1 MPSVYAF
8 FFFVHLGNITGKLF
22 YRYEE
27 RKKKIY
33 DHNNDFDIKIG
44 SMFFMVTFLFS
55 SPADIGRY
63 RCNSDVAISY
73 LRFHH

>member
-8 FFFVHLGNITGKLF
+8 FLFVHLGNITGKLF

-27 RKKKIY
+27 RKK
-33 DHNNDFDIKIG
+33 NNMIVIMISIG
-44 SMFFMVTFLFS
+44 SMFFMVTYLFS
-55 SPADIGRY
+55 SHADIGRY
-63 RCNSDVAISY
+63 RCNSGVAISY